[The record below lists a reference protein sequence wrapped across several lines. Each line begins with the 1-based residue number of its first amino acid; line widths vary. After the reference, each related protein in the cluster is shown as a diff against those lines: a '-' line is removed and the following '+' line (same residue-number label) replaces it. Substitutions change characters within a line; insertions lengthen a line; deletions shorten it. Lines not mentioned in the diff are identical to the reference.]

1 MTSTESDALR
11 RLYGPSLAENIRAIA
26 GKVRAA
32 AAGADAPTKEHLT
45 RAAAELEAAAASA
58 DVPAGG

>member
-1 MTSTESDALR
+1 MSTHETDALR

-26 GKVRAA
+26 GEVRAA
-32 AAGADAPTKEHLT
+32 ATGTPADISEHLARIVT
-45 RAAAELEAAAASA
+45 ELEAAAARA